1 MKMKKWLAVL
11 MTLAV
16 TTAGLAGCGA
26 SDKPAAQ
33 QESAGKTEAAETVSG
48 ETGSSE
54 QAGGEKV
61 RIKLFTGK
69 IETIDVMDDIIAD
82 FNASQDRIEV
92 EQEYQKDA
100 SNIIKIKFASGE
112 VPDIMTTYEQ
122 GFVDEGKY
130 LDLSGQSEWWDR
142 LSPSMKEACTDV
154 KTGNQYRVCTNMTMA
169 GFFYNKEMLDEMGLE
184 IPRQWDDFVTV
195 LETIK
200 KEKPDVT
207 PWFIFGSEAWH
218 LGHLIEFIPHGYVKS
233 TLGTI
238 DAKKAMLNNDQS
250 SLRFGEP
257 DGPMAFFASKM
268 LELQDKGLSNEDVL
282 TATSDNCVQDFVN
295 GKAAMFSNG
304 MWVISSLLEANPDMA
319 DKIGFAPYPAYMPD
333 SKPVVL
339 SAEDSGYS
347 ISATTEHKEEAI
359 EFLNFLFLPENQKK
373 YSEAAKAPSAFTDVT
388 ADWAPETIVKEVSA
402 AVDSAVNIGYTNE
415 KPAGFSGDDAGR
427 MLQELFAGQYTAE
440 EFAEA
445 YEQAWQDGM
454 NTGGE

>member
-33 QESAGKTEAAETVSG
+33 QESAEKTEAAETVSG

-82 FNASQDRIEV
+82 FNASQVRIEV

-238 DAKKAMLNNDQS
+238 DAKKAMLNNDQP

-257 DGPMAFFASKM
+257 DGPMAVFASKM
-268 LELQDKGLSNEDVL
+268 LELQDKGLINEDVL

>member
-122 GFVDEGKY
+122 GFVDEGK
-130 LDLSGQSEWWDR
+130 
-142 LSPSMKEACTDV
+142 P
-154 KTGNQYRVCTNMTMA
+154 
-169 GFFYNKEMLDEMGLE
+169 YNPLE
-184 IPRQWDDFVTV
+184 
-195 LETIK
+195 

-207 PWFIFGSEAWH
+207 VSAKERQIGG
-218 LGHLIEFIPHGYVKS
+218 LGVFLAQKMMDDISYEF
-233 TLGTI
+233 
-238 DAKKAMLNNDQS
+238 Q
-250 SLRFGEP
+250 
-257 DGPMAFFASKM
+257 
-268 LELQDKGLSNEDVL
+268 
-282 TATSDNCVQDFVN
+282 N
-295 GKAAMFSNG
+295 GKN
-304 MWVISSLLEANPDMA
+304 ILT
-319 DKIGFAPYPAYMPD
+319 IC
-333 SKPVVL
+333 
-339 SAEDSGYS
+339 
-347 ISATTEHKEEAI
+347 
-359 EFLNFLFLPENQKK
+359 KK
-373 YSEAAKAPSAFTDVT
+373 FK
-388 ADWAPETIVKEVSA
+388 
-402 AVDSAVNIGYTNE
+402 
-415 KPAGFSGDDAGR
+415 
-427 MLQELFAGQYTAE
+427 
-440 EFAEA
+440 
-445 YEQAWQDGM
+445 
-454 NTGGE
+454 

>member
-33 QESAGKTEAAETVSG
+33 QESAEKTEAAETVSG

-154 KTGNQYRVCTNMTMA
+154 KTGNQYRVCTNVTMA

-238 DAKKAMLNNDQS
+238 DAKKAMLNNDQP

-257 DGPMAFFASKM
+257 DGPMAVFASKM
-268 LELQDKGLSNEDVL
+268 LELQDKGLINEDVL